1 MTTTQVRF
9 PARTTQEFKALM
21 KTDSAQYQ
29 FIRSMEDWHQELQ
42 REDADKNPVSRLS
55 KSDIDAFT
63 ESLIFNNGGLAG
75 ARYDTLARTLTFY
88 EFESVLNRF
97 GIHMDLF
104 RTEGP
109 EGGDGFRDS
118 KCMSQSPFPWV
129 LSIGDLC
136 TSNCIFKSPA

>member
-29 FIRSMEDWHQELQ
+29 FIRSMGDWHQELQ

-104 RTEGP
+104 RTEIFEP
-109 EGGDGFRDS
+109 RDPGGELTNIGMRDR
-118 KCMSQSPFPWV
+118 KCTGHTWSTSP
-129 LSIGDLC
+129 GDIC
-136 TSNCIFKSPA
+136 TPNC